1 MKTAAAAR
9 NGGTV
14 KGRGVFGPLPD
25 SRAVSTTFARAADY
39 GKDAADHGCGILGPI
54 AGLVDAHRRMEA
66 IRPSWG
72 EGVMTWTPGAEGVML
87 PSMDVDADPF
97 LGVWE
102 DAQRHMSAIDLEAH
116 RILGEPPTGA
126 VEHHEGLGTI
136 FCRMAY
142 LYTISFNRF
151 VLDGPEG
158 TNRKQLARAYVSY
171 ENLARDLVCGK
182 KYLPSPI
189 GNPET

>member
-1 MKTAAAAR
+1 ME
-9 NGGTV
+9 
-14 KGRGVFGPLPD
+14 GRGVFGPLPD
-25 SRAVSTTFARAADY
+25 SRAVSTIFARTADY
-39 GKDAADHGCGILGPI
+39 GKGATDPGCGILGSI
-54 AGLVDAHRRMEA
+54 AGLVDVHRRMEA
-66 IRPSWG
+66 VRPSWG
-72 EGVMTWTPGAEGVML
+72 DGVTMWSSGAGGMVL

-97 LGVWE
+97 LDIWE
-102 DAQRHMSAIDLEAH
+102 EAQRHMSAIDLEAC
-116 RILGEPPTGA
+116 RILGEPPIGS

-158 TNRKQLARAYVSY
+158 KNRKQLARAYVSY
-171 ENLARDLVCGK
+171 ENLAHDLVCGK
-182 KYLPSPI
+182 KYLPSPT